1 MAIFSLL
8 PRFLFL
14 LSPAAAAGPPD
25 LPQART
31 VGAGAPVASPGPGS
45 NRPNPEKPAE
55 SLISGQSVRVGN
67 HLEPTSARLVAGW
80 RR

>member
-8 PRFLFL
+8 RGFLFL

-25 LPQART
+25 LPRART
-31 VGAGAPVASPGPGS
+31 VGAGAPVASPSPGS
-45 NRPNPEKPAE
+45 NRPQPEKPAE
-55 SLISGQSVRVGN
+55 SLISVESAGVGN
-67 HLEPTSARLVAGW
+67 HSEPTSARLVAGW

>member
-25 LPQART
+25 LPHART
-31 VGAGAPVASPGPGS
+31 VGAGGLPRPGS

-67 HLEPTSARLVAGW
+67 HLEPTSARPVAGW